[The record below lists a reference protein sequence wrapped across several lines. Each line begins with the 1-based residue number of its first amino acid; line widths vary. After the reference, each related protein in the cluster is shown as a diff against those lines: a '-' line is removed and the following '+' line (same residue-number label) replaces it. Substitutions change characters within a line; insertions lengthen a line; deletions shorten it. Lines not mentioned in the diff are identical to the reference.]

1 MKKKINH
8 ILPALVLTASL
19 GLTTVS
25 CNGFLDEMPDN
36 RTELN
41 TDQKIAKLLVS
52 AYADVSPNELFELY
66 SDNSDDSGP
75 TYGYYKLS
83 EQECYHWQDTKE
95 ECGISGHAQ
104 FSLGRLLQRNS
115 RRQYGTRCHRRK
127 RKSGV
132 ARPAE
137 GRSARVPCL
146 LPFHVGEYLL
156 QRL

>member
-95 ECGISGHAQ
+95 EYQDTPHHPEFPSCVLRPHEKYHSVTEYR
-104 FSLGRLLQRNS
+104 FSVQ
-115 RRQYGTRCHRRK
+115 K
-127 RKSGV
+127 
-132 ARPAE
+132 
-137 GRSARVPCL
+137 
-146 LPFHVGEYLL
+146 
-156 QRL
+156 

>member
-75 TYGYYKLS
+75 TYLRLLQAFRTRVLPLARHQGR
-83 EQECYHWQDTKE
+83 
-95 ECGISGHAQ
+95 ISGHAQ

-115 RRQYGTRCHRRK
+115 RRQYGARCHRRK

-132 ARPAE
+132 TRPTE
-137 GRSARVPCL
+137 R
-146 LPFHVGEYLL
+146 
-156 QRL
+156 

>member
-1 MKKKINH
+1 MKKKNNH

-52 AYADVSPNELFELY
+52 AYADASPNELFELY
-66 SDNSDDSGP
+66 RQWPYLRLLQAFRTRVLPLARYQGR
-75 TYGYYKLS
+75 
-83 EQECYHWQDTKE
+83 
-95 ECGISGHAQ
+95 ISGHAQ
-104 FSLGRLLQRNS
+104 FSLGKLLQRNS
-115 RRQYGTRCHRRK
+115 RRQYGARCHRRK

-132 ARPAE
+132 TRPAE
-137 GRSARVPCL
+137 R
-146 LPFHVGEYLL
+146 
-156 QRL
+156 

>member
-95 ECGISGHAQ
+95 EYQ
-104 FSLGRLLQRNS
+104 DTPNRLLQRNS
-115 RRQYGTRCHRRK
+115 RRQYGAQCHRRK

-132 ARPAE
+132 TRPTE
-137 GRSARVPCL
+137 R
-146 LPFHVGEYLL
+146 
-156 QRL
+156 

>member
-41 TDQKIAKLLVS
+41 TDQKPLARHQ
-52 AYADVSPNELFELY
+52 
-66 SDNSDDSGP
+66 GR
-75 TYGYYKLS
+75 
-83 EQECYHWQDTKE
+83 
-95 ECGISGHAQ
+95 ISGHAQ

-115 RRQYGTRCHRRK
+115 RRQYGAQCHRRK

-132 ARPAE
+132 TRPTE
-137 GRSARVPCL
+137 R
-146 LPFHVGEYLL
+146 
-156 QRL
+156 